1 MFEALRKVL
10 GREVA
15 IQVSYYRTIISSL
28 FRKCSDEVVTFPP
41 CKVVIK
47 SVTSTYKELCVGLA
61 CSKPVIEW
69 LRPCVL
75 LMLLLSVSVLLL
87 LLHYYYSYY

>member
-10 GREVA
+10 GREVSIKA
-15 IQVSYYRTIISSL
+15 SYYRTIISSL
-28 FRKCSDEVVTFPP
+28 FCKWSDEVDTFSL
-41 CKVVIK
+41 CEVVVK
-47 SVTSTYKELCVGLA
+47 SVTSTYNELCVGLA